1 MSMDYTK
8 NKIVVD
14 HFRAG
19 INLFL
24 TFQLRS
30 SVEGAMA
37 CHFCK
42 GQIQNILDFVDPNG
56 TVTKTQCKS
65 LEMEMNIFGY
75 VSMKLYL

>member
-30 SVEGAMA
+30 SVEEAMA
-37 CHFCK
+37 GHFCK
-42 GQIQNILDFVDPNG
+42 GQIQNILDFVDPNVA
-56 TVTKTQCKS
+56 VTKTQSK
-65 LEMEMNIFGY
+65 
-75 VSMKLYL
+75 VSKWK